1 MASTGVSWMPLF
13 ALLAAR
19 GVQGLRSDPRQAK
32 RVPGRPQTARLD
44 CPWLPRLHADGLL
57 AGAVRP
63 AHQGGVLRGYV
74 RHRQRLLPDAAHP
87 MPQRHKAFEQ
97 MHRTLPQVVR
107 AITGVTGRAILQ
119 AILAGAR
126 APPRLAQRRHPPCHH
141 TADDSA
147 TALQGTWRA
156 APLLA

>member
-1 MASTGVSWMPLF
+1 
-13 ALLAAR
+13 
-19 GVQGLRSDPRQAK
+19 
-32 RVPGRPQTARLD
+32 
-44 CPWLPRLHADGLL
+44 
-57 AGAVRP
+57 
-63 AHQGGVLRGYV
+63 
-74 RHRQRLLPDAAHP
+74 

-126 APPRLAQRRHPPCHH
+126 APQRLAQLRHPPCHH